1 MLPDD
6 TVIYA
11 VGDVHGYA
19 DILDTMHARIRD
31 DAAKRDA
38 TRRVLVHLG
47 DYVDRGPDS
56 KGVLERLT
64 RDWSGFERADLMGNH
79 EALMLDFVDDTRE
92 PDLWFRNGGLET
104 LESYGIA
111 RNLSH
116 AEQRA
121 GLTAALGETGLA
133 QLRALKSHHRVGGYF
148 FAHAGVRPGVP
159 LDAQSPLDLM
169 WIRDTFLAAEFDPG
183 AVIVHG
189 HTIFKEPQDF
199 RHRIGIDLGVYRHFR
214 LGAAVLHGSRR
225 EFLIVEDVV
234 RQARS

>member
-19 DILDTMHARIRD
+19 DILDMLHARIRD

-38 TRRVLVHLG
+38 TRRVLIHLG

-56 KGVLERLT
+56 RGVLDLLA
-64 RDWSGFERADLMGNH
+64 RDWPGWERADLMGNH
-79 EALMLDFVDDTRE
+79 EALMLDFVDGARE

-104 LESYGIA
+104 MESYRID
-111 RNLSH
+111 RYWTP
-116 AEQRA
+116 AEQRDA
-121 GLTAALGETGLA
+121 LVRALGERGIA
-133 QLRALKSHHRVGGYF
+133 QLRALKSHHRIGGYF

-169 WIRDTFLAAEFDPG
+169 WIRDAFLAAEFDPG
-183 AVIVHG
+183 AVVVHG

-199 RHRIGIDLGVYRHFR
+199 PHRIGIDLGVYRHFR
-214 LGAAVLHGSRR
+214 LGAAVLHGSSR